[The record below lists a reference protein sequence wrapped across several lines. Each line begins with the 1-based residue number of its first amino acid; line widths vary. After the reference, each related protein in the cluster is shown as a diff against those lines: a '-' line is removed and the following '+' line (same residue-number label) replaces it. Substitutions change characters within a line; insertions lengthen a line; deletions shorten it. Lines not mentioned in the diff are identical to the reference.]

1 MIDVKKIVK
10 EKLHSRNIIEPFI
23 DKTFEGY
30 KIKNNNYIEM
40 DKFII
45 IIKDIHRTLHLP
57 PPTNS
62 KINEEMRK
70 LNRKK
75 DGQLKKEEY
84 KLLIEDLIK
93 VLIDSL

>member
-10 EKLHSRNIIEPFI
+10 TKLHSRSIIEPFI
-23 DKTFEGY
+23 DKTFEGF
-30 KIKNNNYIEM
+30 KIKNNNFIEK
-40 DKFII
+40 DKLTII
-45 IIKDIHRTLHLP
+45 INDIHKTLHLP
-57 PPTNS
+57 PPSDS

-75 DGQLKKEEY
+75 DGKLKKEEY
-84 KLLIEDLIK
+84 KILIEDLIK